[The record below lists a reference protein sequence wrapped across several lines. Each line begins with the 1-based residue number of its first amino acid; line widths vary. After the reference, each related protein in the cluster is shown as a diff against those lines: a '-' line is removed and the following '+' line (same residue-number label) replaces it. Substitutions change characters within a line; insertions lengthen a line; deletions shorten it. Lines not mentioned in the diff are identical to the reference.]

1 MDVNLFPIEQK
12 NTQCSECS
20 IRRLA
25 LFKGIPE
32 EDLSWTQEIRTNQ
45 FKVKAKKPI
54 YKESEHSDY
63 MFTLYHGW
71 VMQYVTLP
79 NGKRQVT
86 RISMPGDFLGFQS
99 DLNGPM
105 CHTSVALTD
114 TVLCA
119 FPRNKIKKLFATNT
133 NLAMRMAD
141 MMTKNNI
148 FSQNQLVGIGQKTA
162 EERIAYLC
170 VELFCRMKFIYG
182 DNITNEMEFPLTQE
196 DLGDTLG
203 LTQIHVNRTL
213 KGLREQGLM
222 EIKNKRLKIL
232 DEAALKELGSFNED
246 ILRAQSIFYVQ

>member
-1 MDVNLFPIEQK
+1 MEANLFPIEYK
-12 NTQCSECS
+12 HTQCTDCS

-25 LFKGIPE
+25 LFKGVPE
-32 EDLSWTQEIRTNQ
+32 EDLSWTQEFRTNQ
-45 FKVKAKKPI
+45 YKLKAKKTL
-54 YKESEHSDY
+54 YKESENSEY

-71 VMQYVTLP
+71 VMQSVTLS

-86 RISMPGDFLGFQS
+86 RISMPGDFLGFQA

-105 CHTSVALTD
+105 CHTAVALTD

-119 FPRNKIKKLFATNT
+119 FPRKDIKKLFKKNPD
-133 NLAMRMAD
+133 LAMRMAD
-141 MMTKNNI
+141 MI
-148 FSQNQLVGIGQKTA
+148 ARDGSFSQNQLVGIGQKTA

-213 KGLREQGLM
+213 KSLREQGLM
-222 EIKNKRLKIL
+222 EIKNKRLTIHNEAELKI
-232 DEAALKELGSFNED
+232 LGSFDES
-246 ILRAQSIFYVQ
+246 ILRAQSIFYMP